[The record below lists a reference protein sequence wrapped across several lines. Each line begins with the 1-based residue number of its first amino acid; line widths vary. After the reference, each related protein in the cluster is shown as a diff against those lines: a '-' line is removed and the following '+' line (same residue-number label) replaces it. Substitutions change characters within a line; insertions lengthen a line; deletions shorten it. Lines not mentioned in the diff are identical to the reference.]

1 MALHLHHCPTDSLA
15 PEETAGA
22 ARIADLCS
30 QIIAALATVPDCR
43 MRAVLACAA
52 LETIGDAV
60 SESLGSWGETV
71 Q

>member
-1 MALHLHHCPTDSLA
+1 
-15 PEETAGA
+15 
-22 ARIADLCS
+22 
-30 QIIAALATVPDCR
+30 
-43 MRAVLACAA
+43 VLACAA